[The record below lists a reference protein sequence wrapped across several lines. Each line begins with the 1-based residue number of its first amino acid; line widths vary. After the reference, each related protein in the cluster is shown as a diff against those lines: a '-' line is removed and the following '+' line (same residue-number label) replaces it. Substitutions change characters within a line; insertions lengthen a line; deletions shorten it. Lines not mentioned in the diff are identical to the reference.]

1 MRKQYHLRPSSNGFM
16 AWDIDKLVASTND
29 LVPIQVN
36 VQDIKEL
43 DENYWYN
50 GPNDVPTCRSMTN
63 HMKLALQADPAY
75 PIILSAEGRVMDGM
89 HRILKALILGINELK
104 AYKFKVTP
112 PPDYIDIS
120 PSDLKYE

>member
-1 MRKQYHLRPSSNGFM
+1 M

-36 VQDIKEL
+36 VQDIREL

-50 GPNDVPTCRSMTN
+50 GPNDVPTCRSMAN

-104 AYKFKVTP
+104 AYKLKVTP

-120 PSDLKYE
+120 PSDLNYE